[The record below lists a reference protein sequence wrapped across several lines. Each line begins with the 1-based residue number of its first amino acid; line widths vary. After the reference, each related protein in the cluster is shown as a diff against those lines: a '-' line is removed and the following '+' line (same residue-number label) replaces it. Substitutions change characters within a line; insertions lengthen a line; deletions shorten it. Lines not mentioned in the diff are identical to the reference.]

1 MITTFR
7 TASAWLLMIFSSLS
21 FAAESSENV
30 TAKTLT
36 TTPLSSTALVET
48 FLGLLL
54 VLAIIVI
61 LAWLIKRTNRFHAT
75 ANGEM
80 KIIAGL
86 SLGPRERA
94 VLLQVGEQQI
104 LVGVTAQ
111 HVQTLHILDTPIE
124 TQQTTFKPID
134 FADKLQQILK
144 QRKKP

>member
-1 MITTFR
+1 MILNFR
-7 TASAWLLMIFSSLS
+7 TTYAWLLMTFSSLS
-21 FAAESSENV
+21 FAAEPSENV

-61 LAWLIKRTNRFHAT
+61 LAWLIKRTNRFQAT

-86 SLGPRERA
+86 ALGPRERV

-104 LVGVTAQ
+104 LIGVTAQ
-111 HVQTLHILDTPIE
+111 HVQTLHILETPIK
-124 TQQTTFKPID
+124 TNQTTLKPID
-134 FADKLQQILK
+134 FADKFQQILK
-144 QRKKP
+144 QRKKS

>member
-7 TASAWLLMIFSSLS
+7 TAFTWLLATFSSLS
-21 FAAESSENV
+21 FAAESSENEV
-30 TAKTLT
+30 AKTLT

-48 FLGLLL
+48 LLGLVF

-61 LAWLIKRTNRFHAT
+61 LAWLIKRTNRFQAT

-86 SLGPRERA
+86 ALGPRERA

-111 HVQTLHILDTPIE
+111 QVQTLHVLDTPIKTE
-124 TQQTTFKPID
+124 QATLKPID
-134 FADKLQQILK
+134 FADKFQQILK
-144 QRKKP
+144 QRKKS

>member
-7 TASAWLLMIFSSLS
+7 TASAWLLMIFSSLC

-30 TAKTLT
+30 MAKTLT

-134 FADKLQQILK
+134 FADKFQQILK
-144 QRKKP
+144 QRKKS

>member
-1 MITTFR
+1 MIVIYRTTFV
-7 TASAWLLMIFSSLS
+7 WLLMIFSSLS

-48 FLGLLL
+48 LLGLLL

-111 HVQTLHILDTPIE
+111 QVQTLHILDTPIKTE
-124 TQQTTFKPID
+124 QTTLKPID
-134 FADKLQQILK
+134 FADKFQQILR
-144 QRKKP
+144 QRKKS

>member
-1 MITTFR
+1 MIMTFR
-7 TASAWLLMIFSSLS
+7 ATFAWLVMTFSSLS
-21 FAAESSENV
+21 FAAESSENEV
-30 TAKTLT
+30 AKTLT

-48 FLGLLL
+48 LLGLVF

-61 LAWLIKRTNRFHAT
+61 LAWLIKRTNRFQAT

-86 SLGPRERA
+86 ALGPRERA

-111 HVQTLHILDTPIE
+111 QVQTLHILDTPIKTE
-124 TQQTTFKPID
+124 QATLKPID
-134 FADKLQQILK
+134 FADKFQQILK
-144 QRKKP
+144 QRKKS